1 MAVAVGVAAERLVVF
16 VFGPFELVL
25 VAASAN
31 APVAA
36 AETVAVVG
44 AVASEAVGFA
54 VVKG

>member
-1 MAVAVGVAAERLVVF
+1 MAVAVGMTAEELVVF

-31 APVAA
+31 APVVA

-44 AVASEAVGFA
+44 AAASGAVEFA

>member
-1 MAVAVGVAAERLVVF
+1 MAVAVGVAAEGLVVF

-44 AVASEAVGFA
+44 AAASGAVEFA